1 MSLPSQKQQLNH
13 VSSRVSL
20 SPLENLAVGAA
31 GGCLETSLQMP
42 LLTYKFCVQESR
54 ALPNTLAGW
63 FRGVGVQAGTVAPI
77 TAIQMLVNGFIGDM
91 VLRGENR
98 ELFPLEKIGVA
109 ATAGAISAIVYNPV
123 DLTTIQQQKLV
134 MRPVATVQHLV
145 RTYGVKCLFRGF
157 SSMAARESIYTA
169 GYLGCS
175 QVFTQQ
181 IKKSIPF
188 FHEKP
193 FAASLLGACTAGTL
207 AALLTHPIDTAKTC
221 VQSDM
226 LGTKFCTAR
235 KTIPRLV
242 SEGGIQALYK
252 GGLARTARLCGA
264 FFIVMSLQEFALS
277 VKQKQFNDSI

>member
-1 MSLPSQKQQLNH
+1 MSLPSQKQQLNN

-109 ATAGAISAIVYNPV
+109 ATAGAISAI
-123 DLTTIQQQKLV
+123 LV

-193 FAASLLGACTAGTL
+193 FAASLLGACMAGTL